1 MARGNGRRMRVNRN
15 PTAPNNAASV
25 SAVTAAT
32 NNSNNDMHVKS
43 VPDLLDE
50 LDRNPWSHMPP
61 AAKSFLLKKR
71 ETHGRLHGHI
81 DLSELVKFWTNPV
94 YIKYTK
100 GEVAAMHH
108 TSWYIATQYLEIGM
122 VAEARTVALN
132 GAFFHQCYVS
142 VSIAWCV
149 HVLCSVCSFNHVLI
163 QRYLL
168 YTLPEH
174 AI

>member
-32 NNSNNDMHVKS
+32 KNSNNDMLVKS
-43 VPDLLDE
+43 VPELLNE
-50 LDRNPWSHMPP
+50 LDRNAWSHMPP

-71 ETHGRLHGHI
+71 ETHGLHGHI
-81 DLSELVKFWTNPV
+81 DLTELVKFWTSPV
-94 YIKYTK
+94 HIKYTK
-100 GEVAAMHH
+100 GEVAVTQCGA
-108 TSWYIATQYLEIGM
+108 SWYIATQYLKIGM
-122 VAEARTVALN
+122 LAEARTVALN